1 MLSTIR
7 DKATGWIAG
16 IIVGLLIIS
25 FAFWGVSFYSGQ
37 SAGLNVALV
46 NDNEISFQSFQ
57 RSFAQLRKQMQSIL
71 GDSLSLDEEALIK
84 NQTVEKLIESELVN
98 QLVVDANLN
107 ITNQRLVESIKNIEV
122 FRDDTGFD
130 RTKYERGISNIG
142 MPPAV
147 FEAQLRMD
155 LLSEQLQAGFSETTF
170 VLKAE
175 LENILRLESQSR
187 NITYAIL
194 GLPSFIEE
202 GEINA
207 LDIEEYY
214 QSNPMSFTS
223 DEQVKIEYIDL
234 SVKELAKDVEADEES
249 LRIFYTDNRDD
260 YDIVEQR
267 SIQKLFTRIGE
278 KATDENKAGAKSAI
292 MSALDLVN
300 EGRDF
305 EKIVEES
312 TNDEG
317 VLEYSEHSFMSKG
330 IMDKEIDD
338 FLFSSTEGET
348 SGIIET
354 KKGFNIVKV
363 AEIRGGP
370 KNTYE
375 KFAKEVEED
384 YKSKQ
389 AELQFFELADQLT
402 TVAYENS
409 DNLES
414 ASDAIGKDITV
425 TDYFNRIDEL
435 EGVLSNINVISKS
448 FDPELINSGNNSEA
462 IELSDD
468 HIIVLRVL
476 DHKKP
481 YTKPLDEVRDEVI
494 ASIRLEKA
502 KEKISETGDK
512 IIEQLKSGNTPN
524 EVTSDLDIEWIT
536 VEKVKRDDISVNRA
550 ILRSTFESG
559 KPIDKPIITSQRLGS
574 GDYAIIIISN
584 SNDEVIKVD
593 DEQKELTDLRLRR
606 ILSTSEW
613 KDLLRDVRNNSD
625 IRILKENI

>member
-214 QSNPMSFTS
+214 QSNPMLFTS

>member
-71 GDSLSLDEEALIK
+71 GDSLSLEEEALIK

-338 FLFSSTEGET
+338 FLFSSAEGET

-524 EVTSDLDIEWIT
+524 EVTSDPDIEWIT